1 MAKGQRTSDGM
12 RYEIDH
18 TRHHRLK
25 NWDYRGRGI
34 YHFTLVIAERFPLL
48 GELVG
53 EKPEEA
59 SISLNS
65 FGRYVLGTIQ
75 GLPQYYAPKDY
86 SLKIIAVQMMPDHI
100 HVVIQ
105 VLEPMPRS
113 IGHVIRG
120 LKSACTKE
128 YRRMSVE
135 ENALKNERE
144 VHNRDG
150 LKNATKVHNR
160 DGLKSETGVHNRLYL
175 VQFERIFTRMGSI
188 WEKDEAH
195 YHERILHKEASLQV
209 MIDYVK
215 DNPRRLA
222 MKRANPELFKI
233 KQQTQ
238 IGDGTYTT
246 LGNIFLAKNP
256 QREVLQ
262 CSRTMTEEEIAAK
275 REACLAEAANGT
287 VYISAAVSPGEK
299 TICRALREAGYLLI
313 ILLAEGFPKPDSPQ
327 YNYYKPSGVYF
338 EACAKGRLLLVE
350 PSEEQFERGE
360 IEAAVVAK
368 AGEIPHTSQR
378 YRFLALNAIAEE
390 IARGEK
396 RAQK

>member
-1 MAKGQRTSDGM
+1 M

-18 TRHHRLK
+18 TRYHRLK

-34 YHFTLVIAERFPLL
+34 YHFTLVIAERYPLL
-48 GELVG
+48 GELTG
-53 EKPEEA
+53 ESPEEA

-86 SLKIIAVQMMPDHI
+86 LLKIIAVQMMPDHI

-144 VHNRDG
+144 VHNNG
-150 LKNATKVHNR
+150 GCKNEREVHNR
-160 DGLKSETGVHNRLYL
+160 PDI

-195 YHERILHKEASLQV
+195 YHERVLHKEASLQV

-262 CSRTMTEEEIAAK
+262 CSRTMTEEEITAK

-299 TICRALREAGYLLI
+299 AICRALREAGFPLI
-313 ILLAEGFPKPDSPQ
+313 ILLEEGFPKPDSPHYQ
-327 YNYYKPSGVYF
+327 YYKPSGVYF

-350 PSEEQFERGE
+350 PSEEQFEREE

-396 RAQK
+396 RAQE